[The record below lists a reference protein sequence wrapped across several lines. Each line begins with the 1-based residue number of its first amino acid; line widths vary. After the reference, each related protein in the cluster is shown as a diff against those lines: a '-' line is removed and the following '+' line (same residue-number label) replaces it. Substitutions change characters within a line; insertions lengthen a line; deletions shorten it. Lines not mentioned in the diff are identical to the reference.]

1 MRPLD
6 YLRLGVAGLKSH
18 KRQTLTVTLLV
29 GLLFAILTTATLILS
44 GLERNIL
51 NAMLGPTDGQ
61 VILQSSIDL
70 SVCGESCDI
79 PTSLEQVR
87 SNVKKYGGEVVDFTQ
102 PSGFM
107 GTYYQLS
114 GENFTVRANTK
125 ITDDTPQI
133 LVPLS
138 TAASLIGYDLPEAGS
153 DSTTKLRAAQEIRS
167 LTTGKLV
174 TTTLGQQ
181 YYIADILPSGDLAGN
196 LAFANLG
203 QSNPLDLFLS
213 QIYTGSSLN
222 FALSTPTTTDT
233 STQGTADDAQTT
245 SPDTPAA
252 DASAQNVEAGATV
265 AGTEGAAS
273 TVTTVFAKFTDL
285 ESAYAYYQDPV
296 NFCDPISLASLSCS
310 TDYRFTTQSIIS
322 NPLGAYGTFQNIW
335 EVFQIVAIVII
346 VIAVVIAV
354 ATYSRIIGKDQK
366 IIHLYFALGA
376 NDAQVRGIY
385 FTYLLG
391 LSLLA
396 LLLAGLLGTGV
407 ALILSWA
414 WQDSLLQLF
423 ELGLNVQFEQVWL
436 LGLHPVLGVAAAS
449 LIMTPLLTVLVEHKQ
464 LSARR

>member
-18 KRQTLTVTLLV
+18 KRQTPTVTLLV

-70 SVCGESCDI
+70 YVCGESCDI

-203 QSNPLDLFLS
+203 QSNPLDLFFS
-213 QIYTGSSLN
+213 QIYTGRSLN
-222 FALSTPTTTDT
+222 LALTIPQSVETTTDNPLPAN
-233 STQGTADDAQTT
+233 TATETT
-245 SPDTPAA
+245 S
-252 DASAQNVEAGATV
+252 
-265 AGTEGAAS
+265 
-273 TVTTVFAKFTDL
+273 VFAKFANL

-335 EVFQIVAIVII
+335 EVFQVVAIVII

-423 ELGLNVQFEQVWL
+423 ELGFNVLFEQVWL

>member
-79 PTSLEQVR
+79 HTSLEQVR

-222 FALSTPTTTDT
+222 FALKIPQSVETTTDNPLPAN
-233 STQGTADDAQTT
+233 TATETT
-245 SPDTPAA
+245 S
-252 DASAQNVEAGATV
+252 
-265 AGTEGAAS
+265 
-273 TVTTVFAKFTDL
+273 VFAKFANL

-322 NPLGAYGTFQNIW
+322 NPLGAYGTFQNVW